1 MNIILLPSVCV
12 TNRQGVNS
20 QPDTMRIRIAQ
31 IRAVVII
38 DNKVILMEI
47 SWILPGILMV
57 CIIGYWMIY
66 VLPESLY

>member
-1 MNIILLPSVCV
+1 
-12 TNRQGVNS
+12 
-20 QPDTMRIRIAQ
+20 MRIRIAQ